1 MAHAAED
8 LSYEDLQRTVDLM
21 VCKAVTSPAVLHLRA
36 GIFAP
41 MTLPLKGDE
50 SFG

>member
-8 LSYEDLQRTVDLM
+8 LSYEDLQGTVDPV
-21 VCKAVTSPAVLHLRA
+21 VCKAVTSTLACMHLH
-36 GIFAP
+36 
-41 MTLPLKGDE
+41 TNDSSTSGDE